1 MAKTISKPII
11 ELRDVWKIYK
21 MGEVQVIAL
30 NGLNLIVNKGEFLS
44 IMGPSGSGKS
54 TAMNMV
60 GCLDIPTSGKIL
72 LEGKDISK
80 MSESDLATIRG
91 KKIGFIFQQ
100 FNLIGT
106 LNAMENVMLPMTFQ
120 NIDDNT
126 ALKKAKELLEM
137 VGLGDRLYHKASELS
152 GGQIQRVA
160 IARALSNDPSIILA
174 DEPTGNLDS
183 KTGISIIEMLRAIN
197 KEHKTTFV
205 MVTHDDSLAKKA
217 ERIIRLKDG
226 LILKD
231 GK

>member
-1 MAKTISKPII
+1 MNPPII
-11 ELRDVWKIYK
+11 ELVDVKKIYT
-21 MGEVQVIAL
+21 MGDVEVPAL
-30 NGLNLIVNKGEFLS
+30 NGISMKISKGEFVA
-44 IMGPSGSGKS
+44 IQGASGSGKS
-54 TAMNMV
+54 TCLNMV

-106 LNAMENVMLPMTFQ
+106 LNAIENVMLPMTFQ
-120 NIDDNT
+120 NIDD
-126 ALKKAKELLEM
+126 AIASKKAKELLEM

-183 KTGISIIEMLRAIN
+183 KTGSSIIDMLRSIN
-197 KEHKTTFV
+197 KEQKTTFV

-226 LILKD
+226 LILRD
-231 GK
+231 GR